1 MKELSLHILDIA
13 QNSITAGAT
22 LVEIT
27 ICENTKE
34 DVLKITIADNGKGM
48 TADFLKKVRDPFT
61 TTRKTRPV
69 GMGIS
74 LFESAADACGGGL
87 DITSE
92 PGVGTTVTANFV
104 RSHIDREPLGDM
116 AETFVTIIGTKPDID
131 YTYTHIFNGESF
143 CIDTRTLREVLG
155 EVPLT
160 EFEVTMWIKDNINE
174 SLNNIMGGYEE

>member
-13 QNSITAGAT
+13 QNSITAGASLVQIEIAEDTAADT
-22 LVEIT
+22 LIIT
-27 ICENTKE
+27 VT
-34 DVLKITIADNGKGM
+34 DNGKGM
-48 TADFLKKVRDPFT
+48 SEEFLKKVRDPFT

-74 LFESAADACGGGL
+74 LFESAAKACDGGF
-87 DITSE
+87 DITSKL
-92 PGVGTTVTANFV
+92 GAGTTVKAWFK
-104 RSHIDREPLGDM
+104 RSHIDREPVGDM
-116 AETFVTIIGTKPDID
+116 AETFVTIIGTNPDID

-143 CIDTRTLREVLG
+143 CIDTREMRRVLG

-160 EFEVTMWIKDNINE
+160 QFEVIMWIKDSIYE